1 MTTDQKHSSDGTL
14 NEPEDTRRIEK
25 IAKLFGLDEQ
35 NIEVYKALF
44 GQIWELE
51 KKSEDYYSK
60 YKKLKRRVNLLKA
73 EIEDLD
79 KCIDKET
86 LVDLIQ
92 EMVPLLIIRKY
103 KKRGLL
109 CEPLN
114 RSDSSLSD
122 SSSSEDSETIKC
134 YYPKKKVPQRN
145 QVNTDSKSAKF
156 KKIYNEL
163 IFLLNKQMDGSLED
177 HVNEPLSYHPIKK
190 FRRRKSERPDTI
202 VKISPNQC

>member
-1 MTTDQKHSSDGTL
+1 YSSDGIL
-14 NEPEDTRRIEK
+14 NEPKDTRYIEK

-51 KKSEDYYSK
+51 KKLEDYYSK
-60 YKKLKRRVNLLKA
+60 YEKLKRRVNLLKA

-79 KCIDKET
+79 ECVDKET

-92 EMVPLLIIRKY
+92 EMVSSLIIRKY
-103 KKRGLL
+103 KKRDLL

-122 SSSSEDSETIKC
+122 SSLSEDSEMVKC

-145 QVNTDSKSAKF
+145 QERDVNLEWSKRIILTDIQFGVDMGANANYIS
-156 KKIYNEL
+156 
-163 IFLLNKQMDGSLED
+163 
-177 HVNEPLSYHPIKK
+177 
-190 FRRRKSERPDTI
+190 RKN
-202 VKISPNQC
+202 VKIVYAKDNSIPRVNGFL

>member
-51 KKSEDYYSK
+51 KKLEDYYSK
-60 YKKLKRRVNLLKA
+60 YEKLKRRVNLLKA

-79 KCIDKET
+79 EYVDKET

-92 EMVPLLIIRKY
+92 KMVPSLIIRKY

-122 SSSSEDSETIKC
+122 SSSSEDSEMF
-134 YYPKKKVPQRN
+134 R
-145 QVNTDSKSAKF
+145 
-156 KKIYNEL
+156 KIYNEL
-163 IFLLNKQMDGSLED
+163 IFSLNKQMDGFLED
-177 HVNEPLSYHPIKK
+177 HVNEPLSHHPIKK
-190 FRRRKSERPDTI
+190 FRRRKSGRPGTI
-202 VKISPNQC
+202 VKISSNQY